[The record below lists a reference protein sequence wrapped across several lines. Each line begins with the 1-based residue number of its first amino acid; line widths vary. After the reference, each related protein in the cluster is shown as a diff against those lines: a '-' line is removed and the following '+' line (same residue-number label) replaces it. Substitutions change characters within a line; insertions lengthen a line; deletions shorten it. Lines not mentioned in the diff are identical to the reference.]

1 MGSPTDLFAACQ
13 NVEPEDEEEVG
24 RTPSPG
30 YSNRNVPLWHEGNR
44 TGGGKRFKQ
53 DSEQQFPPLPNG
65 QVRIKLSHTGINE
78 RRYNEQLRS
87 IIRACTIFGDDMQG
101 FHTGFW
107 GRGVLDATAMVWRC
121 VARPF
126 IPKGLALYM
135 GPPFTFLPTQSPF
148 LP

>member
-1 MGSPTDLFAACQ
+1 M
-13 NVEPEDEEEVG
+13 EPEDEEEVG

-44 TGGGKRFKQ
+44 TGGGKRFEQ

-78 RRYNEQLRS
+78 RRYNEQLVLYVH
-87 IIRACTIFGDDMQG
+87 AQGDIQG

-107 GRGVLDATAMVWRC
+107 GRGVLDATARVWRC

-126 IPKGLALYM
+126 IPKGLALSENAVA
-135 GPPFTFLPTQSPF
+135 FSI
-148 LP
+148 